1 MCMKRINYK
10 KRFRESIFTCH
21 ENPEFLQKLR
31 EALPE
36 CGFSIIPIID
46 KKDYD
51 IRCALT
57 SNGISSIKVVYNK
70 RIFHVIYTGYE
81 YMWTESD
88 SKEAYSGTFDEM
100 ISVIKGE

>member
-1 MCMKRINYK
+1 MEIINYK

-21 ENPEFLQKLR
+21 ENPKFLQKLR

-36 CGFSIIPIID
+36 CGFSITAIGD
-46 KKDYD
+46 KKDYG
-51 IRCALT
+51 IRCAIT
-57 SNGISSIKVVYNK
+57 SNGISSMEVVYNK
-70 RIFHVIYTGYE
+70 RSFDVICTGYE
-81 YMWTESD
+81 YMWSESG